1 MPPPGT
7 PIYLLPE
14 GVTAVNVQQTI
25 NQASIPIIDCQVH
38 PYLEPSNR
46 TMRITK
52 KGSNTVVTLVAG
64 RVDSRWFKS
73 ILPVAF
79 EEKGLFQC
87 YFFIFPYKELT
98 ATMQGCHYHCCV
110 LSGTV
115 AGIMNMDLP
124 LKYRVAALQVLV
136 LLF

>member
-1 MPPPGT
+1 MRPRHCSNNT
-7 PIYLLPE
+7 PSPAVTKQTIFFKAFIRYQDVLAIFVSHGRYLLDRATQP
-14 GVTAVNVQQTI
+14 
-25 NQASIPIIDCQVH
+25 H

-87 YFFIFPYKELT
+87 YFFSFPYKELT
-98 ATMQGCHYHCCV
+98 ATMQGCNYHWR
-110 LSGTV
+110 LSNSL
-115 AGIMNMDLP
+115 AP
-124 LKYRVAALQVLV
+124 
-136 LLF
+136 

>member
-87 YFFIFPYKELT
+87 YFFYFLLKGTDSYHARLQLSQVTLKFLLT
-98 ATMQGCHYHCCV
+98 MGK
-110 LSGTV
+110 L
-115 AGIMNMDLP
+115 AG
-124 LKYRVAALQVLV
+124 LV
-136 LLF
+136 VSPWF